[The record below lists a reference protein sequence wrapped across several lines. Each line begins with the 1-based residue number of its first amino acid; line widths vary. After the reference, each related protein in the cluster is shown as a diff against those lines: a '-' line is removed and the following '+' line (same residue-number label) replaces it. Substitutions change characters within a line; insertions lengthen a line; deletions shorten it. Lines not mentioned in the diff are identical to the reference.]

1 MPVPT
6 DEQRTAEHIAR
17 LFFRAGSDA
26 TSQRRA
32 IVRWL
37 AGAVAAAVLVPALF
51 YLRFGTVGPLGWGLT
66 VFLVA
71 FCLLAAAG
79 LYFLRRPEFHTP
91 VALRN
96 DWLDH
101 IGAFWLLACAFGP
114 LLGWVLTELPRL
126 TVANWRWL
134 YAGRVAL
141 SIGLPLLTALPLLRY
156 VRGRGA
162 PIMLALLGG
171 VTLLPIWSG
180 WAAAQDLWAGP
191 AGLYLAHTARALLS
205 P

>member
-1 MPVPT
+1 MPAQ
-6 DEQRTAEHIAR
+6 EQRTAQHIAR
-17 LFFRAGSDA
+17 HIFGAGS
-26 TSQRRA
+26 TPESLRRA
-32 IVRWL
+32 IVGWL
-37 AGAVAAAVLVPALF
+37 AGAVLAAALVPLLF

-66 VFLVA
+66 VFLAA

-101 IGAFWLLACAFGP
+101 VGAFWLVACAFGP

-126 TVANWRWL
+126 TVDNWRWL

-162 PIMLALLGG
+162 PVMLALLGG

-180 WAAAQDLWAGP
+180 WAAAQDLWSGP
-191 AGLYLAHTARALLS
+191 TGLYLAHTAQSLLS
-205 P
+205 K